1 MRHSTKRVSRSRA
14 GNVVVALFLAI
25 MGAFMILPL
34 YYTIISA
41 LKPINELFYFPPRFY
56 VVNPT
61 LQNFISLIK
70 LQAQSEVPFERYA
83 FNSIFTTIISTV
95 GYVLFAAMAAYPLA
109 KHKFPCKKIITQ
121 LVVFAIL
128 FRPEVTGVPQYILM
142 SGINIIDSYWAII
155 LPAMSGSFGV
165 FLLQQFLESVP
176 DSLLESGRIDG
187 ANELTVFFKLVM
199 PIIKPAWMTVVIF
212 TFLSAWNTNG
222 IQFIYS
228 ENMKMLPAMLSSLS
242 TAGIARAGVA
252 SAVSVILLIP
262 PVFIFLLSES
272 SIVETMA
279 HSGLKG

>member
-14 GNVVVALFLAI
+14 GNIVVALFLAI

-61 LQNFISLIK
+61 LQNFVSLIK

-199 PIIKPAWMTVVIF
+199 PMIKPAWMTVVIF
-212 TFLSAWNTNG
+212 TFISAWNTNG

-262 PVFIFLLSES
+262 PVVIFLLSES